1 MTTQFNTTELDF
13 DQIKDN
19 LKNYFKRGDSPFRDW
34 DFDGSG
40 LNNLLDV
47 LAYNTHY
54 NAMNAHVA
62 MNESF
67 LDSAQVRSNVVSR
80 AKLLGYT
87 PASKS
92 ASVASI
98 DMILTPL
105 AGVANQAYSLRR
117 GESFSTTID
126 ESDYTFI
133 LLENTQVS
141 LSTDS
146 EGNDTYQFNDLSIY
160 QGVLKERRYAVDNSL
175 QNQKFVIDDNNIDT
189 TSIVVKVYENAN
201 SETYSVYSRFD
212 QFSGDIDGNSAIY
225 FLEENYAGKYEIH
238 FGNNSIGKLPGN
250 AAIVEI
256 DFLSTKGDL
265 ANGASAF
272 TWNGGADSIVDGTST
287 IIVNSRSGGGS
298 DKENIESVRYNA
310 PLSYIAQNRAVTA
323 DDYRVLVKQIYGS
336 LDSISVW
343 GGELNDPPQYGKAYI
358 SIKPTGALTTTD
370 EEKELIIEALQNKRV
385 LSIEPVIVDPD
396 YTYLFFNVF
405 FKYNSNL
412 TALTFGQMQANVR
425 NVIESF
431 NSQNLQNFDG
441 VFRHSQLLQSIDTS
455 DNAILNSSARVF
467 LYKDLSLALGTSISH
482 ELNFNA
488 ELFVDDAETSV
499 IQSSGWK
506 YTGWDYY
513 LGDEGAGVERNI
525 YVYRLD
531 ETVEVKMVNSVGT
544 LNTSTGKLVL
554 NSSRIPLEQNENI
567 RIETS
572 PNSNDVVTSKNT
584 IIQIDVPKSTVIG
597 ENDTI
602 STGGA
607 SGVQGYNTFSRVSET
622 GRIDSNS
629 GTSTP
634 TSGETPTNPG
644 GYSGSGSA
652 Y

>member
-19 LKNYFKRGDSPFRDW
+19 LKNYFKRGDSSFRDW

-80 AKLLGYT
+80 AKLLGYI

-92 ASVASI
+92 AAVASI
-98 DMILTPL
+98 NMTLTPL
-105 AGVANQAYSLRR
+105 AGVTNQAYSLNR

-133 LLENTQVS
+133 LLEDTQVS

-146 EGNDTYQFNDLSIY
+146 EGDTTYQFNDLSIY

-175 QNQKFVIDDNNIDT
+175 QNQKFVIDDSNIDT

-201 SETYSVYSRFD
+201 SQSYDVYSRFD
-212 QFSGDIDGNSAIY
+212 QFTANIDGNTPIY

-238 FGNNSIGKLPGN
+238 FGNNSIGKLPSN
-250 AAIVEI
+250 AAIIEI
-256 DFLSTKGDL
+256 DFLSTKGDF

-272 TWNGGADSIVDGTST
+272 IWNGGADSIVDGTST
-287 IIVNSRSGGGS
+287 IIVNSKSGGGS
-298 DKENIESVRYNA
+298 DKEDIESVRYNA

-323 DDYRVLVKQIYGS
+323 DDYSVLVKQIYGS

-343 GGELNDPPQYGKAYI
+343 GGELNDPPAFGKAFI
-358 SIKPTGALTTTD
+358 SIKPTGALTTTA
-370 EEKELIIEALQNKRV
+370 EEKESIIEALQNKRI

-405 FKYNSNL
+405 FKFNSNL
-412 TALTFGQMQANVR
+412 TALTAGQIQTNVR
-425 NVIESF
+425 DVIESF
-431 NSQNLQNFDG
+431 NAQNLQNFDG

-455 DNAILNSSARVF
+455 DVAILNSAARVF
-467 LYKDLSLALGTSISH
+467 LYKDLSLVFGTSISH

-488 ELFVDDAETSV
+488 ELFVDDAVSSI
-499 IQSSGWK
+499 IQSSSWK
-506 YTGWDYY
+506 YTGYDYY
-513 LGDEGAGVERNI
+513 LGDEGAGAERNV

-531 ETVEVKMVNSVGT
+531 QNVKVKMVNSVGT
-544 LNTSTGKLVL
+544 LNSSTGKLIL
-554 NSSRIPLEQNENI
+554 NSSLIPLEQNENI
-567 RIETS
+567 RIEVS
-572 PNSNDVVTSKNT
+572 PNSNDIVTSKNN
-584 IIQIDVPKSTVIG
+584 ILQIDVPKSTVAAEI
-597 ENDTI
+597 DTI
-602 STGGA
+602 SVGGA
-607 SGVQGYNTFSRVSET
+607 AGAQGYNTFSRTSQTGGIVS
-622 GRIDSNS
+622 NA

-634 TSGETPTNPG
+634 TPTSTSNSG
-644 GYSGSGSA
+644 Y
-652 Y
+652 